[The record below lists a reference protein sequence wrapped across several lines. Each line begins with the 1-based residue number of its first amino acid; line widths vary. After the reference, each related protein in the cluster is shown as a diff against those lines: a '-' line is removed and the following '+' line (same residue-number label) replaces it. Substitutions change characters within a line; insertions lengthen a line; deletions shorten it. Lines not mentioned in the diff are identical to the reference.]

1 MNAQTPIP
9 PNQGP
14 VMQGMPVG
22 QMPGGQGMHPGM
34 MDEGGIN
41 IARIIDTLWED
52 RKFIAIV
59 AGIVTFIGLF
69 YAVVAKPYYE
79 ATMTVQVEDSNNPA
93 ANVLGDLMGGS
104 DLFAGKNQI
113 LAETEILRSRMVV
126 KKAVDNLNIDIEV
139 EPKRFPIVGDFIA
152 RRNIVLSS
160 PGLLGFGG
168 YCWGQE
174 GLDIRLFE
182 TEVSLIGHEFIFTIE
197 PKGAYLATMPDGT
210 RLKGEV
216 GKPQAWNTPSG
227 PVRIFVRSLLGRPG
241 AEFAVTRRDRTQV
254 ALDLIKE
261 LEAKETAKGSG
272 VIRAALTGP
281 DPKMT
286 ASTLNEIGRQY
297 VLQNVQRKGEEAAS
311 TLSFLATQL
320 PKLKTE
326 LDEAELSFNQ
336 FRQGSGTIDLGE
348 EAKAALQQSVMAQ
361 QRVTELTQQRA
372 QLTARLTSAHP
383 SVVALDGQLA
393 AARTQVE
400 KLNSEIRTLP
410 KVEQDF
416 LRLTREV
423 QVKTQLYQQL
433 LNSSQQLQIVR
444 ASKVGNVRL
453 IDEALPPQIAT
464 KPKRKLI
471 VIITAMLGAGLG
483 LALALLKIALRGG
496 IEHADDIERLLGLT
510 VYASIPLSPEQ
521 QKIAPM
527 LKGNSGQQL
536 VLASQKENDPAIE
549 SLRSLRTAL
558 QFATID
564 ARNNIM
570 MISGPTP
577 GLGKSFVAAN
587 FAAVMAASGKR
598 VLLIDGDIR
607 KGYLNQYFGMNR
619 QSGLTEIISGTLD
632 ASDAIRHE
640 VMPGLDFLPTGEMPP
655 NPSEMLLHPRLR
667 QVLDDLALD
676 YDQVIIDSPP
686 VLVVSDAT
694 ILGTYVGSVF
704 LVAREGV
711 TTIGELDES
720 TRRFQQSGAN
730 VKGVVFNG
738 VRPRLSNYYNYASRY
753 GYKNSYKYGY
763 YQPQYQPYSSE

>member
-1 MNAQTPIP
+1 
-9 PNQGP
+9 
-14 VMQGMPVG
+14 
-22 QMPGGQGMHPGM
+22 MPGGQGMHPGM

-41 IARIIDTLWED
+41 FARIIDTLWED

-59 AGIVTFIGLF
+59 AAVVTFFGLF

-93 ANVLGDLMGGS
+93 ANLLGDMMGGA

-126 KKAVDNLNIDIEV
+126 KKAVENLNIDIEV
-139 EPKRFPIVGDFIA
+139 EPKRFPIIGDFIA
-152 RRNIVLSS
+152 RRSTTLFN
-160 PGLLGFGG
+160 PGLLGMGG
-168 YCWGQE
+168 YCWGKE
-174 GLDIRLFE
+174 SLEIRLFQ
-182 TEVSLIGHEFIFTIE
+182 TEIPLIGKKFTFTVS
-197 PKGAYLATMPDGT
+197 KAGTYLVTMPDGT
-210 RLKGEV
+210 RLRGEV

-227 PVRIFVRSLLGRPG
+227 PVRMYVRSILGRPG
-241 AEFAVTRRDRTQV
+241 AEFGVTRSDQTEV
-254 ALDLIKE
+254 ALALIKE

-272 VIRAALTGP
+272 VIRATLTGP
-281 DPKMT
+281 NPKIT

-297 VLQNVQRKGEEAAS
+297 VQQNVQRKGEEAAS
-311 TLSFLATQL
+311 TLNFLDTQL
-320 PKLKTE
+320 PKLKAE
-326 LDEAELSFNQ
+326 LDEAEVNFNQ

-348 EAKAALQQSVMAQ
+348 EAKAALQQSVVAQ
-361 QRVTELTQQRA
+361 QRVIELTQQRA

-383 SVVALDGQLA
+383 SVVALDGQIV

-400 KLNSEIRTLP
+400 KLNADIRQLP

-444 ASKVGNVRL
+444 ASKVGNVRM
-453 IDEALPPQIAT
+453 IDEALSPQIAT
-464 KPKRKLI
+464 KPKRKMI
-471 VIITAMLGAGLG
+471 VIIAAMLGVGLG
-483 LALALLKIALRGG
+483 LTLAIIKIALRGG
-496 IEHADDIERLLGLT
+496 IEHADDIERILGLT
-510 VYASIPLSPEQ
+510 VYASVPLSPEQ
-521 QKIAPM
+521 QKIGPM
-527 LKGNSGQQL
+527 LKGNSGRQL

-558 QFATID
+558 QFAMLD

-598 VLLIDGDIR
+598 VLLVDGDIR
-607 KGYLNQYFGMNR
+607 KGYLNQYFGMER
-619 QSGLTEIISGTLD
+619 QGGLTDVISGSLNTS
-632 ASDAIRHE
+632 AAIRHE
-640 VMPGLDFLPTGEMPP
+640 VMPGLDFLPTGDLPR

-667 QVLDDLALD
+667 LILDDLASE

-694 ILGTYVGSVF
+694 VLGTYVGSVF
-704 LVAREGV
+704 LVAREGL

-720 TRRFQQSGAN
+720 TRRFHQSGAV

-738 VRPRLSNYYNYASRY
+738 VRPRLSRYYGYGNRY
-753 GYKNSYKYGY
+753 GYHYGNRYGY
-763 YQPQYQPYSSE
+763 SRSGYEAYTRE

>member
-1 MNAQTPIP
+1 
-9 PNQGP
+9 
-14 VMQGMPVG
+14 
-22 QMPGGQGMHPGM
+22 MPGGQGMHPGM
-34 MDEGGIN
+34 MDEGGFN
-41 IARIIDTLWED
+41 IARVIDTLWED

-59 AGIVTFIGLF
+59 AAVVTSLGLF
-69 YAVVAKPYYE
+69 YAIVAQPYFE

-93 ANVLGDLMGGS
+93 ASMLGDMMGGA

-113 LAETEILRSRMVV
+113 LAETELLRSRMVV
-126 KKAVDNLNIDIEV
+126 KKAVDQLNVDILV
-139 EPKRFPIVGDFIA
+139 QPKRFPIVGDFIA
-152 RRNIVLSS
+152 RRSAGLSN
-160 PGLLGFGG
+160 PGLLGFGS
-168 YCWGQE
+168 YCWGRE
-174 GLDIRLFE
+174 ALDIRLFE
-182 TEVSLIGHEFIFTIE
+182 TEKSLLGQEFTFTVG
-197 PKGAYLATMPDGT
+197 KGGAYLVAMPDGT
-210 RLKGEV
+210 VLKGEA
-216 GKPQAWNTPSG
+216 GKPQSWNTPAG
-227 PVRIFVRSLLGRPG
+227 PVRLFVRSLLGRPR
-241 AEFAVTRRDRTQV
+241 AEFAVVRRDRTQV

-272 VIRAALTGP
+272 VIRATLTGP
-281 DPKMT
+281 DPAQT
-286 ASTLNEIGRQY
+286 AATLNEIGRQY
-297 VLQNVQRKGEEAAS
+297 VLQNVQRKSEEAAS
-311 TLSFLATQL
+311 TLSFLDAQL
-320 PKLKTE
+320 PKLKAE

-348 EAKAALQQSVMAQ
+348 EARAALQQSVVAQ
-361 QRVTELTQQRA
+361 QRVVELAQQRA
-372 QLTARLTSAHP
+372 QLTARLTPAHP

-400 KLNSEIRTLP
+400 KLNTSIRGLP

-464 KPKRKLI
+464 KPKRKAI
-471 VIITAMLGAGLG
+471 VIIAAMLGAGLG
-483 LALALLKIALRGG
+483 LALALMKIALRGG

-510 VYASIPLSPEQ
+510 VYASVPLSPEQ
-521 QKIAPM
+521 QKIAPL
-527 LKGNSGQQL
+527 LKGNSGRQL
-536 VLASQKENDPAIE
+536 VLANQKENDPAIE

-558 QFATID
+558 QFAMLD

-598 VLLIDGDIR
+598 VLLVDGDIR
-607 KGYLNQYFGMNR
+607 KGYLNQYFGMDR
-619 QSGLTEIISGTLD
+619 KGGLTDVIAGTVE
-632 ASDAIRHE
+632 ATTAIRRE
-640 VMPGLDFLPTGEMPP
+640 ALPGLDFLPTGDMPP
-655 NPSEMLLHPRLR
+655 NPSEMLLHPRMK
-667 QVLDDLALD
+667 QVLDELAED

-686 VLVVSDAT
+686 VLAVSDAT
-694 ILGTYVGSVF
+694 VLGTYVGSVF

-711 TTIGELDES
+711 TTIGELDDS

-738 VRPRLSNYYNYASRY
+738 VRKKLSNYYGYGGQYGYRYKSGAGYSRY
-753 GYKNSYKYGY
+753 
-763 YQPQYQPYSSE
+763 QYEPYARE

>member
-9 PNQGP
+9 PNQSP
-14 VMQGMPVG
+14 VMQGT
-22 QMPGGQGMHPGM
+22 PGGAMPSGPGMHPGM

-41 IARIIDTLWED
+41 ITRIIDTLWED
-52 RKFIAIV
+52 RKFIAII
-59 AGIVTFIGLF
+59 AAILTSIGLF
-69 YAVVAKPYYE
+69 YAVIAKPYFE
-79 ATMTVQVEDSNNPA
+79 ATMTVQVEDSNNPG
-93 ANVLGDLMGGS
+93 ANVLDDLMGGS
-104 DLFAGKNQI
+104 DLFSGKNQI

-152 RRNIVLSS
+152 RRSSGLST
-160 PGLLGFGG
+160 PGLLGVGG
-168 YCWGQE
+168 YCWGKE
-174 GLDIRLFE
+174 TLDIRLFE
-182 TEVSLIGHEFIFTIE
+182 TEKNLIGQEFEFVV
-197 PKGAYLATMPDGT
+197 GLGGVYVVTMPDGV

-216 GKPQAWNTPSG
+216 GKPQVWNTPAG
-227 PVRIFVRSLLGRPG
+227 RVKLLLRSMLGRPG
-241 AEFAVTRRDRTQV
+241 ATFSVLRRDRIEV
-254 ALDLIKE
+254 ALGLIKE
-261 LEAKETAKGSG
+261 LATKETAKGSG
-272 VIRAALTGP
+272 VIRATLTGS
-281 DPKMT
+281 DPKIT
-286 ASTLNEIGRQY
+286 AETLNAIGRQY
-297 VLQNVQRKGEEAAS
+297 ILQNVQRKGEEAGS
-311 TLSFLATQL
+311 TLAFLDTQL
-320 PKLKTE
+320 PKLKAE
-326 LDEAELSFNQ
+326 LDAAELDFNQ

-348 EAKAALQQSVMAQ
+348 EAKAALQQSVVAQ
-361 QRVTELTQQRA
+361 QRVIELTQQRA
-372 QLTARLTSAHP
+372 QLTARLTPAHP
-383 SVVALDGQLA
+383 SVVALDGQIA
-393 AARTQVE
+393 AARVQVE
-400 KLNSEIRTLP
+400 KLNTEIRGLP
-410 KVEQDF
+410 KVERDF

-444 ASKVGNVRL
+444 ASKVGNVRM

-464 KPKRKLI
+464 KPKRKMI
-471 VIITAMLGAGLG
+471 VVIAAMLGAGLG
-483 LALALLKIALRGG
+483 LALALVKIALRGG

-510 VYASIPLSPEQ
+510 VYASVPLSPEQ
-521 QKIAPM
+521 QKISSS
-527 LKGNSGQQL
+527 LKGNSGRQL

-558 QFATID
+558 QFAMLD

-607 KGYLNQYFGMNR
+607 KGYLNQYFGMDR
-619 QSGLTEIISGTLD
+619 RGGLTDVISGSLEPGE
-632 ASDAIRHE
+632 AIRHE

-667 QVLDDLALD
+667 QMLDDLAVE

-694 ILGTYVGSVF
+694 VLSTYVGSVF
-704 LVAREGV
+704 LVAREGL
-711 TTIGELDES
+711 TTIGDLDDS
-720 TRRFQQSGAN
+720 TRRLQQSGAN

-738 VRPRLSNYYNYASRY
+738 VRPRLSNYYGYGSRY
-753 GYKNSYKYGY
+753 GYKYGGGYGY
-763 YQPQYQPYSSE
+763 SRYQYEAYTRE

>member
-1 MNAQTPIP
+1 
-9 PNQGP
+9 
-14 VMQGMPVG
+14 
-22 QMPGGQGMHPGM
+22 MPGGQGMHPGM

-59 AGIVTFIGLF
+59 AAIITLFGVF

-93 ANVLGDLMGGS
+93 ANLLGDMMGGGA

-139 EPKRFPIVGDFIA
+139 TPKRFPIVGDFIA
-152 RRNIVLSS
+152 RRSNGLSS
-160 PGLLGFGG
+160 PGLLGMGG

-174 GLDIRLFE
+174 ALDIRLFE
-182 TEVSLIGHEFIFTIE
+182 TEKTLISQEFTFTIGE
-197 PKGAYLATMPDGT
+197 AGTYLVTMPDGT
-210 RLKGEV
+210 ALKGET
-216 GKPQAWNTPSG
+216 GKPQAWRTPTG
-227 PVRIFVRSLLGRPG
+227 PVRLFVRSVFGRQD
-241 AEFAVTRRDRTQV
+241 AEFTVIRRDRTQV
-254 ALDLIKE
+254 ALALIKE

-272 VIRAALTGP
+272 VIRAILTGP
-281 DPKMT
+281 HPKMT
-286 ASTLNEIGRQY
+286 AATLNEIGRQY

-311 TLSFLATQL
+311 TLSFLDTQL
-320 PKLKTE
+320 PKLKAE
-326 LDEAELSFNQ
+326 LDVAELDFNR

-348 EAKAALQQSVMAQ
+348 EAKAALQQSVVAQ
-361 QRVTELTQQRA
+361 QRVTELMQQRA
-372 QLTARLTSAHP
+372 QLTARLTPAHP
-383 SVVALDGQLA
+383 SVVALDGQIA
-393 AARTQVE
+393 AAKTQVN
-400 KLNSEIRTLP
+400 KLTNQIRTLP

-444 ASKVGNVRL
+444 ASKVGNVRM
-453 IDEALPPQIAT
+453 IDEALPPKEAT
-464 KPKRKLI
+464 KPKRKII
-471 VIITAMLGAGLG
+471 VIIAAMLGAGLG
-483 LALALLKIALRGG
+483 LALALFKIAMRGG

-510 VYASIPLSPEQ
+510 VYASVPMSVEQ
-521 QKIAPM
+521 KKISTA
-527 LKGNSGQQL
+527 LKGNVGQQL

-549 SLRSLRTAL
+549 SLRSLRTAM
-558 QFATID
+558 QFAMLD

-598 VLLIDGDIR
+598 VLLVDGDIR
-607 KGYLNQYFGMNR
+607 KGYLNQYFGMDR
-619 QSGLTEIISGTLD
+619 QGGLTDVISGTLEPS
-632 ASDAIRHE
+632 AAIRHE
-640 VMPGLDFLPTGEMPP
+640 VMPGLDFLPTGDMPH
-655 NPSEMLLHPRLR
+655 NPSEMLLHPRMR
-667 QVLDDLALD
+667 QLLGDMSLE
-676 YDQVIIDSPP
+676 YDHVIIDSPP

-694 ILGTYVGSVF
+694 VLGTYVGSVF
-704 LVAREGV
+704 LVAREGL
-711 TTIGELDES
+711 TTIGELDDS

-730 VKGVVFNG
+730 VRGVVFNG
-738 VRPRLSNYYNYASRY
+738 VRPRLSSSYY
-753 GYKNSYKYGY
+753 GYGRRYQYAYRYSNYGKEY
-763 YQPQYQPYSSE
+763 RRTE